1 MLYKPRAQWDVIR
14 MIQSN
19 RPILRMKESVLAR
32 ACPASPAAAAL
43 NAKRKQRC
51 HWSIRAKTTGAAGRP
66 RAAPRERGNRER
78 LVPAALTPQSWHR
91 PQETLWGSTDSPR
104 RSSCSLFRA
113 TYSFQVVK
121 KRKRDSKETKK
132 AQSPLHDA
140 VTVQAVQDAAHPDQL
155 ETLKQFDLSWQYG
168 PCAGITRLQRWE
180 RAELLGLNPPAMV
193 RELLEKHN
201 KDPLVTYSLW
211 HGYCL

>member
-1 MLYKPRAQWDVIR
+1 MGR
-14 MIQSN
+14 
-19 RPILRMKESVLAR
+19 
-32 ACPASPAAAAL
+32 
-43 NAKRKQRC
+43 KRL
-51 HWSIRAKTTGAAGRP
+51 I
-66 RAAPRERGNRER
+66 
-78 LVPAALTPQSWHR
+78 
-91 PQETLWGSTDSPR
+91 TD
-104 RSSCSLFRA
+104 
-113 TYSFQVVK
+113 SFQVVK

-132 AQSPLHDA
+132 AQSPLHGEYY
-140 VTVQAVQDAAHPDQL
+140 TAHPDQL

-168 PCAGITRLQRWE
+168 PCTGITRLQRWE

>member
-1 MLYKPRAQWDVIR
+1 MG
-14 MIQSN
+14 
-19 RPILRMKESVLAR
+19 
-32 ACPASPAAAAL
+32 
-43 NAKRKQRC
+43 RK
-51 HWSIRAKTTGAAGRP
+51 WLI
-66 RAAPRERGNRER
+66 
-78 LVPAALTPQSWHR
+78 
-91 PQETLWGSTDSPR
+91 TD
-104 RSSCSLFRA
+104 
-113 TYSFQVVK
+113 SFQVVK

-132 AQSPLHDA
+132 AQSLLHDT

-168 PCAGITRLQRWE
+168 PCTGITRLQRWE
-180 RAELLGLNPPAMV
+180 RAQLLGLNPPAMV